1 MVSSGQLELALPGFG
16 PTAPDLASYDWLLA
30 NVSAGKDS
38 QAMLAELVRHS
49 RAAGVLDRIVV
60 VHADLADA
68 EWKGTRDLAAEH
80 AAHYGLR
87 FEVVARNG
95 SGLIDRIEERGM
107 FPSADNRWCTSDFK
121 RGPVRRL
128 MTRLV
133 REAEAAGHRGRVR
146 ILNVM
151 GLRADES
158 PARRRLLA
166 FSHDG
171 AYTCPCS
178 YCAPRRAIADD
189 HKARGLPV
197 PKHAKTG
204 WGASNTLRHVDTW
217 LPVHTWST
225 ADVWS
230 TVKESGLRV
239 HPAYAA
245 GMPRLLCVFCVLASR
260 SALVRAAQLQPE
272 LAARYAAL
280 EARIGHRFKND
291 LSMAEIIAEAEA
303 SPEITAVACWQG

>member
-1 MVSSGQLELALPGFG
+1 MGGHGRGAQVHL
-16 PTAPDLASYDWLLA
+16 
-30 NVSAGKDS
+30 
-38 QAMLAELVRHS
+38 HS
-49 RAAGVLDRIVV
+49 AAGVTDRIVV
-60 VHADLADA
+60 VHADLGDA
-68 EWKGTRDLAAEH
+68 EWEGTAELAAEH
-80 AAHYGLR
+80 AAFYGLR
-87 FEVVARNG
+87 FEVVARTG

-133 REAEAAGHRGRVR
+133 REAEAEGHPGRVH

-158 PARRRLLA
+158 PARRRHLSFA
-166 FSHDG
+166 HDS

-178 YCAPRRAIADD
+178 YCAPRRAMADD
-189 HKARGLPV
+189 HKARDLPV

-225 ADVWS
+225 SDVWAA
-230 TVKESGLRV
+230 VRPSGLRI

-245 GMPRLLCVFCVLASR
+245 GMPRLSCVFCVLASR
-260 SALVRAAQLQPE
+260 SALVRAAQLQPA
-272 LAARYAAL
+272 LAARLAAL
-280 EARIGHRFKND
+280 EERIGHRFQAD
-291 LSMAEIIAEAEA
+291 RSMADIIKEAEA
-303 SPEITAVACWQG
+303 SPTVAAVACWQG

>member
-1 MVSSGQLELALPGFG
+1 MTAPSQLALDLF
-16 PTAPDLASYDWLLA
+16 AQEVPDLTSYQWIVA

-38 QAMLAELVRHS
+38 MAMLAELVAHA
-49 RAAGVLDRIVV
+49 RAAGVMDRIVV
-60 VHADLADA
+60 VHADLGDA
-68 EWKGTRDLAAEH
+68 EWEGTRDLAAEH
-80 AAHYGLR
+80 AAAYGLR
-87 FEVVARNG
+87 FEVVARTG

-128 MTRLV
+128 FTALV
-133 REAEAAGHRGRVR
+133 RESEAAGHRGQVR

-158 PARRRLLA
+158 PARRKLLA

-171 AYTCPCS
+171 AWTCPCPE
-178 YCAPRRAIADD
+178 CRRRRALAEDY
-189 HKARGLPV
+189 KARGLKV
-197 PKHAKTG
+197 PKHAKPG

-217 LPVHTWST
+217 LPVHAWTA
-225 ADVWS
+225 ADVW
-230 TVKESGLRV
+230 TAVWESRLRI

-245 GMPRLLCVFCVLASR
+245 GMPRLSCVFCVLASR

-272 LAARYAAL
+272 LAARYAAV
-280 EARIGHRFKND
+280 EARIGHRFRLD
-291 LSMAEIIAEAEA
+291 VSMAEIIAEAATTRE
-303 SPEITAVACWQG
+303 PPQVTCWQG